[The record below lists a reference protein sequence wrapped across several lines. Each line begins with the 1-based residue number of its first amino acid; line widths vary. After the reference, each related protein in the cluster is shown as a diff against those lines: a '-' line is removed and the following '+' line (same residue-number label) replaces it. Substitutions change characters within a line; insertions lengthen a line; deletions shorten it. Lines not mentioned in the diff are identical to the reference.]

1 MSPRIVAMPVEKKRN
16 LVIPLNNPRRPS
28 LWVRLVIAIIR
39 PPLLVIGFVV
49 GHLYDL
55 CFGWLDKRL
64 ARQHEQ
70 RFAEDIRANLSFLF
84 SEHAAEIIPNEGT
97 PFPPPFDGAYVTVA
111 VGNLLLR
118 FVRGRGDFS
127 VEVASSFAPQDW
139 EDFRLVADG
148 ISKWDIPQ
156 SRPEHY
162 ALETFAG
169 ILQSRIKALQEVRSK
184 ERFEQTLN
192 TAVQKHNESVDE
204 YAAALKQQGI
214 IPKFY

>member
-1 MSPRIVAMPVEKKRN
+1 MPVEKKRN

-148 ISKWDIPQ
+148 ISKWDIRNLDLSTTRSKPSRAFFNRA
-156 SRPEHY
+156 SRPY
-162 ALETFAG
+162 KRCCRRRDS
-169 ILQSRIKALQEVRSK
+169 SRRSTPLF
-184 ERFEQTLN
+184 RSTTRAWMNTLR
-192 TAVQKHNESVDE
+192 H
-204 YAAALKQQGI
+204 
-214 IPKFY
+214 